1 MINTISRERL
11 AALCGLVLSTACG
24 GEALVP
30 TIDTYSPASGLVG
43 TRITIQGRSFD
54 RDAAGYPAASGTRP
68 WQVYLLGAD
77 RRYELAVED
86 ATDHSLVV
94 VVPEG
99 AKSGVLALA
108 DATDVISESSARF
121 TVLERPVVR
130 VFNEAQYDVVDL
142 RLNGEQVLTEGRV
155 LESGAVMLVAADS
168 ARYRVDYGVG
178 ELKDAWVRGTIHGV
192 EVGEPGS
199 EAALRIPALNAIDM
213 LAVQHGATD
222 WVAELRDL
230 SQRPMTIT
238 LRFYPDGSWV
248 RLVGDAPQ
256 EQGTLSAER
265 VTPYARSLPFRL
277 DERGPSA
284 KFSPPF
290 VSFDLENG
298 PAHWPL
304 LRYVRAP

>member
-1 MINTISRERL
+1 MISTTSWTRL
-11 AALCGLVLSTACG
+11 AALCGLVMSYACG

-43 TRITIQGRSFD
+43 AQITIQGRHFD
-54 RDAAGYPAASGTRP
+54 RDAAGYPAESASRP

-77 RRYELAVED
+77 RRYELTVVD

-99 AKSGVLALA
+99 AKSGALALA
-108 DATDVISESSARF
+108 DVDGVISEAARF

-130 VFNEAQYDVVDL
+130 VYNEAQYDVVDL
-142 RLNGEQVLTEGRV
+142 RLNGEQVLTDGRV
-155 LESGAVMLVAADS
+155 LESGAVMLVAADN

-178 ELKDAWVRGTIHGV
+178 ELKDAWVRGTIHGL

-199 EAALRIPALNAIDM
+199 EAMLRIPTLNPIDM
-213 LAVQHGATD
+213 LAVQHGTTD

-230 SQRPMTIT
+230 AQRPMTIT
-238 LRFYPDGSWV
+238 LRFYPDGTWA
-248 RLVGDAPQ
+248 RLLGDAPQ
-256 EQGTLSAER
+256 EGGTLAAER
-265 VTPYARSLPFRL
+265 VPPYARSLPFRL
-277 DERGPSA
+277 GEGGPAA

-290 VSFDLENG
+290 LSFDLENG
-298 PAHWPL
+298 PPHWPL
-304 LRYVRAP
+304 LRYVRTP